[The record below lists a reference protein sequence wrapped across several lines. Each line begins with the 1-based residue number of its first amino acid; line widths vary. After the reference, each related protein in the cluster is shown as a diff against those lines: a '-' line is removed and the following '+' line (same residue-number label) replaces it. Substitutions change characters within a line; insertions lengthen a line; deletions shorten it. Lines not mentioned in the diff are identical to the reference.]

1 NLFAALNGLLNR
13 EQSVE
18 MIEVTT
24 DDPEPHYLRIGVADQ
39 ITPEGFDHR
48 SPRGATV
55 TSGVA
60 DPPIRAGVSLHRHA
74 AEIQI
79 LPGFTMSRLP
89 MYPELRGVSGLSE
102 NWRHDP
108 DQQVLYSSEESANG
122 QEYRIEYSRPH
133 FEPEALRRAEATTP
147 PPGMR
152 SLDEVPA

>member
-1 NLFAALNGLLNR
+1 LPGVTSGLVDRFGTGGAGGGGAGGATSVNLFAALNSLLNR

-89 MYPELRGVSGLSE
+89 MYPE
-102 NWRHDP
+102 
-108 DQQVLYSSEESANG
+108 
-122 QEYRIEYSRPH
+122 
-133 FEPEALRRAEATTP
+133 
-147 PPGMR
+147 
-152 SLDEVPA
+152 